1 MRSAEIIPVLEENC
15 SANTCVPPGDR
26 AGFACFPGITGGTPM
41 ERKST
46 LVAASAI
53 SLLAACHSAAA
64 SDAKSLKEQVVGT
77 WSLVSLTVH
86 QTDKKVELFG
96 EKPRGIQIMDPNG
109 RFVNI
114 ITRSSLPLYAGNNRM
129 QGTAEE
135 YTAIGKG
142 SNALY
147 GTYEVD
153 EENQTVTFNVEVST
167 FPNWEGEKQ
176 RRESS
181 VEGDVWRYTNPM
193 TTIGD
198 GHVEVVWKRL
208 D

>member
-1 MRSAEIIPVLEENC
+1 
-15 SANTCVPPGDR
+15 
-26 AGFACFPGITGGTPM
+26 M
-41 ERKST
+41 ERTST
-46 LVAASAI
+46 LLAVTAASFLAI
-53 SLLAACHSAAA
+53 CQTASAG
-64 SDAKSLKEQVVGT
+64 DGKSLKEQVVGT

-86 QTDKKVELFG
+86 QPDKKVELFG
-96 EKPRGIQIMDPNG
+96 ENPRGIQIMDPNG
-109 RFVNI
+109 RFVNF

-153 EENQTVTFNVEVST
+153 EETQTVTFNVEVST

-181 VEGDVWRYTNPM
+181 VDGDVWRYTNPM

-198 GHVEVVWKRL
+198 GYVEVVWKRL

>member
-1 MRSAEIIPVLEENC
+1 MKRRSTV
-15 SANTCVPPGDR
+15 
-26 AGFACFPGITGGTPM
+26 F
-41 ERKST
+41 
-46 LVAASAI
+46 AASAMALI
-53 SLLAACHSAAA
+53 AA
-64 SDAKSLKEQVVGT
+64 SQAAQAGDGKTLREQVVGT

-86 QTDKKVELFG
+86 QADKKVELFG
-96 EKPRGIQIMDPNG
+96 KNPRGIQIMDPNG
-109 RFVNI
+109 RFVNF

-147 GTYEVD
+147 GTYDVD
-153 EENQTVTFNVEVST
+153 EETKTVTFNVEVST

-176 RRESS
+176 RREST
-181 VEGDVWRYTNPM
+181 VEGDTWRYTNPM
-193 TTIGD
+193 TTIGE
-198 GHVEVVWKRL
+198 GRVEVVWRRL

>member
-1 MRSAEIIPVLEENC
+1 MKR
-15 SANTCVPPGDR
+15 
-26 AGFACFPGITGGTPM
+26 M
-41 ERKST
+41 ST
-46 LVAASAI
+46 QAAASAI
-53 SLLAACHSAAA
+53 SLIAACQLAYAG
-64 SDAKSLKEQVVGT
+64 DAKTLREQVIGT

-86 QTDKKVELFG
+86 QPDKKVELFG
-96 EKPRGIQIMDPNG
+96 ENPRGIQIMDPNG
-109 RFVNI
+109 RFVNF

-129 QGTAEE
+129 RGTPEE

-153 EENQTVTFNVEVST
+153 EEAKTVTFNVEVST

-176 RRESS
+176 RRDSK
-181 VEGDVWRYTNPM
+181 VEGDIWRYTNPM
-193 TTIGD
+193 TTIGE
-198 GHVEVVWKRL
+198 GHVEVIWKRL

>member
-1 MRSAEIIPVLEENC
+1 
-15 SANTCVPPGDR
+15 
-26 AGFACFPGITGGTPM
+26 M

-46 LVAASAI
+46 LLAASVV
-53 SLLAACHSAAA
+53 SLLAACHFASA
-64 SDAKSLKEQVVGT
+64 SDTKSLKEQVVGT

-86 QTDKKVELFG
+86 QPDKKVELFG
-96 EKPRGIQIMDPNG
+96 ENPRGIQIMDPNG

-147 GTYEVD
+147 GTYDVD

-193 TTIGD
+193 TTIGN

>member
-1 MRSAEIIPVLEENC
+1 
-15 SANTCVPPGDR
+15 
-26 AGFACFPGITGGTPM
+26 M
-41 ERKST
+41 ERTST
-46 LVAASAI
+46 LLAASAI
-53 SLLAACHSAAA
+53 ALLAACQFVAADE
-64 SDAKSLKEQVVGT
+64 STSLKEQVVGT

-86 QTDKKVELFG
+86 QPDRKVELFG
-96 EKPRGIQIMDPNG
+96 ENPRGIQIMDPNG
-109 RFVNI
+109 RFVNF

-135 YTAIGKG
+135 YAAIGKG
-142 SNALY
+142 SNAIY

-153 EENQTVTFNVEVST
+153 EESQTVTFNVEVST

-176 RRESS
+176 RRQSTI
-181 VEGDVWRYTNPM
+181 EGDVWRYTNPM

>member
-1 MRSAEIIPVLEENC
+1 MIDDI
-15 SANTCVPPGDR
+15 D
-26 AGFACFPGITGGTPM
+26 
-41 ERKST
+41 
-46 LVAASAI
+46 
-53 SLLAACHSAAA
+53 
-64 SDAKSLKEQVVGT
+64 
-77 WSLVSLTVH
+77 
-86 QTDKKVELFG
+86 
-96 EKPRGIQIMDPNG
+96 
-109 RFVNI
+109 
-114 ITRSSLPLYAGNNRM
+114 
-129 QGTAEE
+129 
-135 YTAIGKG
+135 
-142 SNALY
+142 
-147 GTYEVD
+147 EVD